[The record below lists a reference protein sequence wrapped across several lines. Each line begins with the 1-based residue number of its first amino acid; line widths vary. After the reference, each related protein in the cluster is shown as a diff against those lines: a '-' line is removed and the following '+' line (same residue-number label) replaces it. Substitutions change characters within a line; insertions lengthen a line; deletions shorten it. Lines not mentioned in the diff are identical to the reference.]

1 MREIRAGESGEREGE
16 SDVILLWDVRTRVQ
30 IREEGRTSGVDRLTP
45 SRLRLGR
52 LGRRHC

>member
-1 MREIRAGESGEREGE
+1 MREIRARARGEREGE